1 MTILDFL
8 NLGGRHAGDALKAQL
23 EAEKA
28 QFPDAAPAI
37 DRVLAELTAD
47 FDAEHLIALGA
58 AILPEIKNVLTGHL
72 TPTKH
77 AGDAT

>member
-1 MTILDFL
+1 MTLLDLL
-8 NLGGRHAGDALKAQL
+8 NLGGQHAGDALKAQL

-28 QFPDAAPAI
+28 QFPDTASAI
-37 DRVLAELTAD
+37 DRVIAALRAD
-47 FDAEHLIALGA
+47 FDPQQIIALGA
-58 AILPEIKNVLTGHL
+58 AILPEIKNILTGHL